1 MEKTEAKKR
10 IQALRKTIE
19 YNNELYYNQD
29 APELEDYEY
38 DALTRE
44 LKELEKEFPE
54 FATLVSPT
62 QKVGGAASSQFEKV
76 THAVKMESLQDVFS
90 REEVE
95 DFLRRVREESED
107 ADFVVESK
115 IDGLSVSLEYRDG
128 EFVRGSTRG
137 DGVVGE
143 DVTENLRTIQDIPKK
158 LIGAPAYLEARG
170 EVYMPKD
177 AFAALCEEMELA
189 EKQPFKNPR
198 NAAAGSLRQKD
209 AAITASRKL
218 SVYIFNIQQC
228 EGRKF
233 ASHSESLEYLKE
245 LGFKVSPAFL
255 HTKDPQAIFDKI
267 ASIGDTRGEVNYGI
281 DGAVIKV
288 NDLRT
293 RNRMG
298 STSKFPRWAVAYK
311 YPPEIKSTTLRE
323 IEISVGRT
331 GVLTPTAVFD
341 TVSLAGTAVSRAILH
356 NEDFIR
362 EKDIRIG
369 DVIEVRKAG
378 DIIPE
383 VMGVTHHAEDAPVY
397 EMPKVCPSCG
407 EPVARMLDEAALRC
421 INPECPAQALRNLIH
436 FASRGAMDV
445 DGLGPAVVAQLVNRG
460 FVKTAADLYHL
471 NREDLLTL
479 DKFKA
484 KSADNL
490 LRAIEA
496 SKTRNLD
503 KLIFALGI
511 RNIGDTAATLLCEH
525 FPSMEAICAASAEEI
540 NAIDGYGAVMAQ
552 SIVSFFAREGTRD
565 LIDKLAAAGVNMV
578 YHGEEKTDYL
588 AGKTL
593 VVTGTLPTLS
603 RDEAEALIVK
613 NGGKAS
619 GSVSKKTSF
628 VLAGEAAGS
637 KLTKAQSLDVPV
649 IDENEFLKMINIDRS
664 VPHEN

>member
-62 QKVGGAASSQFEKV
+62 QKVGGTASSQFEKV

-115 IDGLSVSLEYRDG
+115 IDGLSVSLEYHDG

-158 LIGAPAYLEARG
+158 LIGAPAYLEVRG

-383 VMGVTHHAEDAPVY
+383 VMGVTHHAENAPVY

-511 RNIGDTAATLLCEH
+511 RNIGNTAATLLCEH
-525 FPSMEAICAASAEEI
+525 FPSMEAICAASAEGI

-637 KLTKAQSLDVPV
+637 KLTKAQSLNVPV